1 MKELVCIFLCIVLV
15 LLIIIPFL
23 GYYKE
28 MQRMREEETRMV
40 NEIGDR
46 INELNNIIKKQNEC
60 I

>member
-28 MQRMREEETRMV
+28 MQRMKEEDTRMV

-46 INELNNIIKKQNEC
+46 INELNNIIKKQ
-60 I
+60 